1 MSEMKYTLIITP
13 RYVTHYIICN
23 MSEMKYALS
32 ITPRYVTHYIIC
44 NKI

>member
-1 MSEMKYTLIITP
+1 
-13 RYVTHYIICN
+13 

-44 NKI
+44 KMKYALSITPRYVTHYIICNRI